1 MSLTHLPDSQIR
13 NLTVLENLILN
24 NDLVFSNKLIV
35 NDTTDGDNT
44 TGSIKTAGG
53 ISSAKNVF
61 ATSFSLPGV
70 SLTSDGSTLTNSA
83 NSIITGSALTNGNQS
98 VNG

>member
-1 MSLTHLPDSQIR
+1 MSLTHLPDCQIR

-44 TGSIKTAGG
+44 TGSI
-53 ISSAKNVF
+53 
-61 ATSFSLPGV
+61 
-70 SLTSDGSTLTNSA
+70 
-83 NSIITGSALTNGNQS
+83 
-98 VNG
+98 